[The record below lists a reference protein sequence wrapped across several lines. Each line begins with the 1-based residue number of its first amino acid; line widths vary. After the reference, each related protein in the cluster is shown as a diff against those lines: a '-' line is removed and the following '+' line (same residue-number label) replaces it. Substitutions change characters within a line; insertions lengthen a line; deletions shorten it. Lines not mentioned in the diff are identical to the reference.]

1 MQIKSLKNNLIL
13 FFSFFLTMVIV
24 AQIRI
29 IEDQYLYTSLKSIK
43 VMEDDLSIE
52 TEELTHLHQLKE
64 EKQKE
69 LDAFLNIKKPEKSS
83 ELLNEIL
90 LRRKMQAGYQK
101 LQGKGVIIELMD
113 SEEEAGDG
121 ENPNNLLIHDQ
132 DILILLNDLK
142 VAGAEA
148 LSVNGQ
154 RIVARSEIKCSGSTI
169 TINGTTYGQ
178 PFIIK
183 AIGDPK
189 QLEAAVLSPDSYG
202 DILQQLYHIRLKTE
216 IKDFV
221 EIGAFEKE

>member
-1 MQIKSLKNNLIL
+1 MPKKSLKNNLIL
-13 FFSFFLTMVIV
+13 FFSFFLTMLIV

-29 IEDQYLYTSLKSIK
+29 VKDQYLYTSLKSIK

-52 TEELTHLHQLKE
+52 TEELSQLNQLKE
-64 EKQKE
+64 EKQRE
-69 LDAFLNIKKPEKSS
+69 LDAFLNIKKTENSS
-83 ELLNEIL
+83 ELLTDIL
-90 LRRKMQAGYQK
+90 LHRKMQAGYQK
-101 LQGKGVIIELMD
+101 VKGKGVIIELMD
-113 SEEEAGDG
+113 SEYEVGDG

-154 RIVARSEIKCSGSTI
+154 RIVAESEVKCSGATI

-178 PFIIK
+178 PFIVK

-189 QLEAAVLSPDSYG
+189 QLEAAILSPDSYG
-202 DILQQLYHIRLKTE
+202 DILQKLYHIKVKTE
-216 IKDFV
+216 IKDSV
-221 EIGAFEKE
+221 EIVAFEK

>member
-1 MQIKSLKNNLIL
+1 MPKKSLKNNLIL
-13 FFSFFLTMVIV
+13 FFSFFLTMLIV

-29 IEDQYLYTSLKSIK
+29 VKDQYLYTSLKSIK

-52 TEELTHLHQLKE
+52 TEELSQLNQLKE
-64 EKQKE
+64 EKQRE
-69 LDAFLNIKKPEKSS
+69 LDAFLNIKKTENSS
-83 ELLNEIL
+83 ELLTDIL
-90 LRRKMQAGYQK
+90 LHRKMQAGYQK
-101 LQGKGVIIELMD
+101 VKGKGVIIELMD
-113 SEEEAGDG
+113 SEDEVGDG

-154 RIVARSEIKCSGSTI
+154 RIVAESEVKCSGATI

-178 PFIIK
+178 PFIVK

-189 QLEAAVLSPDSYG
+189 QLETAVLSPDSYG
-202 DILQQLYHIRLKTE
+202 DILQKLYHIKVKTE
-216 IKDFV
+216 IKDSV
-221 EIGAFEKE
+221 EIVAFEK

>member
-1 MQIKSLKNNLIL
+1 MPKKSLKNNLIL
-13 FFSFFLTMVIV
+13 FFSFFLTMLIV

-29 IEDQYLYTSLKSIK
+29 VKDQYLYTSLKSIK

-52 TEELTHLHQLKE
+52 TEELSQLNQLKE
-64 EKQKE
+64 EKQRE
-69 LDAFLNIKKPEKSS
+69 LDAFLNIKKTENSS
-83 ELLNEIL
+83 ELLTDIL
-90 LRRKMQAGYQK
+90 LHRKMQAGYQK
-101 LQGKGVIIELMD
+101 VKGKGVIIELMD
-113 SEEEAGDG
+113 SEDEVADG

-154 RIVARSEIKCSGSTI
+154 RIVAESEVKCSGATI

-178 PFIIK
+178 PFIVK

-202 DILQQLYHIRLKTE
+202 DILQKLYHIKVKTE
-216 IKDFV
+216 IKDSV
-221 EIGAFEKE
+221 EIVAFEK

>member
-1 MQIKSLKNNLIL
+1 MPKKSLKNNLIL
-13 FFSFFLTMVIV
+13 FFSFFLTMLIV

-29 IEDQYLYTSLKSIK
+29 VKDQYLYTSLKSIK

-52 TEELTHLHQLKE
+52 TEELSQLNQLKE
-64 EKQKE
+64 EKQRE
-69 LDAFLNIKKPEKSS
+69 LDAFLNIKKTEKSS
-83 ELLNEIL
+83 ELLTDIL
-90 LRRKMQAGYQK
+90 LHRKMQAGYQK
-101 LQGKGVIIELMD
+101 VKGKGVIIELMD
-113 SEEEAGDG
+113 SEDEVADG

-154 RIVARSEIKCSGSTI
+154 RIVAKSEVKCSGATI

-178 PFIIK
+178 PFIVK

-202 DILQQLYHIRLKTE
+202 DILQKLYHIKVKTE
-216 IKDFV
+216 IKDSV
-221 EIGAFEKE
+221 EIVAFEK

>member
-1 MQIKSLKNNLIL
+1 MPKKSLKNNLIL
-13 FFSFFLTMVIV
+13 FFSFFLTMLIV

-29 IEDQYLYTSLKSIK
+29 VKDQYLYTSLKSIK

-52 TEELTHLHQLKE
+52 TEELSQLNQLKE
-64 EKQKE
+64 EKQRE
-69 LDAFLNIKKPEKSS
+69 LDAFLNIKKTENSS
-83 ELLNEIL
+83 EILTDIL
-90 LRRKMQAGYQK
+90 LHRKMQAGYQK
-101 LQGKGVIIELMD
+101 VKGKGVIIELMD
-113 SEEEAGDG
+113 SEDEVGDG

-154 RIVARSEIKCSGSTI
+154 RIVAESEVKCSGATI

-178 PFIIK
+178 PFIVK

-189 QLEAAVLSPDSYG
+189 QLEAAVLSP
-202 DILQQLYHIRLKTE
+202 
-216 IKDFV
+216 
-221 EIGAFEKE
+221 

>member
-1 MQIKSLKNNLIL
+1 MPKKSLKNNLIL
-13 FFSFFLTMVIV
+13 FFSFFLTMLIV

-29 IEDQYLYTSLKSIK
+29 VKDQYLYTSLKSIK

-52 TEELTHLHQLKE
+52 TEELSQLNQLKE
-64 EKQKE
+64 EKQRE
-69 LDAFLNIKKPEKSS
+69 LDAFLNIKKTEKSS
-83 ELLNEIL
+83 ELLTDIL
-90 LRRKMQAGYQK
+90 LHRKMQAGYQK
-101 LQGKGVIIELMD
+101 VKGKGVIIELMD
-113 SEEEAGDG
+113 SEDEVADG

-154 RIVARSEIKCSGSTI
+154 RIVAESEVKCSGATI

-178 PFIIK
+178 PFIVK

-202 DILQQLYHIRLKTE
+202 DILQKLYHIKVKTE
-216 IKDFV
+216 IKDSV
-221 EIGAFEKE
+221 EIVAFEK

>member
-1 MQIKSLKNNLIL
+1 MPKKSLKNNLIL
-13 FFSFFLTMVIV
+13 FFSFFLTMLIV

-29 IEDQYLYTSLKSIK
+29 VKDQYLYTSLKSIK

-52 TEELTHLHQLKE
+52 TEELSQLNQLKE
-64 EKQKE
+64 EKQRE
-69 LDAFLNIKKPEKSS
+69 LDAFLNIKKTENSS
-83 ELLNEIL
+83 ELLTDIL
-90 LRRKMQAGYQK
+90 LHRKMQAGYQK
-101 LQGKGVIIELMD
+101 VKGKGVIIELMD
-113 SEEEAGDG
+113 SEDEVGDG

-154 RIVARSEIKCSGSTI
+154 RIVAESEVKCSGATI

-178 PFIIK
+178 PFIVK

-189 QLEAAVLSPDSYG
+189 QLEAAILSPDSYG
-202 DILQQLYHIRLKTE
+202 DILQKLYHIKVKTE
-216 IKDFV
+216 IKDSV
-221 EIGAFEKE
+221 EIVAFEK

>member
-1 MQIKSLKNNLIL
+1 MPKKSLKNNLIL
-13 FFSFFLTMVIV
+13 FFSFFLTMLIV

-29 IEDQYLYTSLKSIK
+29 VKDQYLYTSLKSIK

-52 TEELTHLHQLKE
+52 TEELSQLNQLKE
-64 EKQKE
+64 EKQHE
-69 LDAFLNIKKPEKSS
+69 LDAFLNIKKTENSS
-83 ELLNEIL
+83 ELLTDIL
-90 LRRKMQAGYQK
+90 LHRKMQAGYQK
-101 LQGKGVIIELMD
+101 VKGKGVIIELMD
-113 SEEEAGDG
+113 SEDEVGDG

-154 RIVARSEIKCSGSTI
+154 RIVAESEVKCSGATI

-178 PFIIK
+178 PFIVK

-202 DILQQLYHIRLKTE
+202 DILQKLYHIKVKTE
-216 IKDFV
+216 IKDSV
-221 EIGAFEKE
+221 EIVAFEK